1 MATFVAAAWP
11 LGSRAELGNMS
22 CRDAIFFLDA
32 KDGRASEK
40 RQEKRE
46 QHWPELPFRGAL
58 RTIRRK
64 RCVDEGRL
72 GNRGDAEVR
81 RDFVKNFTIELA

>member
-1 MATFVAAAWP
+1 MDKFGAVAGPVGW
-11 LGSRAELGNMS
+11 RAELGNMS

-32 KDGRASEK
+32 KDGGGSEK

-58 RTIRRK
+58 TTIRRE
-64 RCVDEGRL
+64 RRVDRNKP
-72 GNRGDAEVR
+72 GNRGGVWGRE
-81 RDFVKNFTIELA
+81 DFVKNFTIELA